1 MTNRRRVGSS
11 LVEMLVVL
19 ALLGV
24 LSWSAW
30 GLVDDAGRAV
40 AWAGKTAQSGLA
52 EPALA
57 LVRKDAER
65 ARPADA
71 ASGDWTSTPLE
82 LRLAS
87 GETVRWALEKQRLVR
102 RATTATGE
110 SRSRVVAA
118 PVLSFR
124 WKSPQAGLRVVEL
137 STEAPPRG
145 WFRSRFA
152 RGGAAAK
159 RPERRVDV
167 AWVAAREGAT
177 EGSW

>member
-1 MTNRRRVGSS
+1 MRSRRREGSS

-40 AWAGKTAQSGLA
+40 DWAGKSARSGGA

-65 ARPADA
+65 ALPADA
-71 ASGDWTSTPLE
+71 SGAEWSSSPLE

-102 RATTATGE
+102 RATTAAGE
-110 SRSRVVAA
+110 TRSRVVAA

-124 WKSPQAGLRVVEL
+124 WRSPQAGLRVVEL

-145 WFRSRFA
+145 WFRSRVA

-159 RPERRVDV
+159 RPERRVDL
-167 AWVAAREGAT
+167 AWVAARPPGT